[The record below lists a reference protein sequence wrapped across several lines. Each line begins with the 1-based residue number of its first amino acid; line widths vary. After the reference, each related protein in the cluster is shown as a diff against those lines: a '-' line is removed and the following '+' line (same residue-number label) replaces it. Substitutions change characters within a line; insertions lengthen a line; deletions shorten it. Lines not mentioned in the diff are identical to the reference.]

1 MRKLKLTA
9 IRLDGNTQPREK
21 LDNERVDLYAENM
34 KNGDK
39 FPPITVHYDGSNY
52 WLSSGFHRYAA
63 HDQNGIDEIDAEIVN
78 GTLEEAQIYA
88 FTANSKHGLP
98 LTPQEKRD
106 NVIKMLSNSISKNWS
121 DKNIAKHV
129 GVSSMTVGR
138 IRKEHRPEGDSAIKT
153 YTTKDGKTRTI
164 NTENIGRKPT
174 KKPSDAPPP
183 PPEEDAE
190 DHRVQELVETI
201 NEVNAENQRLKD
213 AIALGQWDASD
224 IEKMDAEE
232 TIAQLREQI
241 RVLEIDNHA
250 LRDSRDMFQNRN
262 AELMKTV
269 KSLQA
274 RLKKLEG

>member
-1 MRKLKLTA
+1 MNSRYWTFAGGLT
-9 IRLDGNTQPREK
+9 D
-21 LDNERVDLYAENM
+21 V
-34 KNGDK
+34 
-39 FPPITVHYDGSNY
+39 
-52 WLSSGFHRYAA
+52 
-63 HDQNGIDEIDAEIVN
+63 
-78 GTLEEAQIYA
+78 
-88 FTANSKHGLP
+88 
-98 LTPQEKRD
+98 
-106 NVIKMLSNSISKNWS
+106 NVIL
-121 DKNIAKHV
+121 
-129 GVSSMTVGR
+129 TVTDTQTG
-138 IRKEHRPEGDSAIKT
+138 AIKT

-174 KKPSDAPPP
+174 KKPSDAPAP

-274 RLKKLEG
+274 KLKKLEG